1 VAGAAAAVG
10 VSSEDDD
17 ESDTVESH
25 EPGAEDLPERDDLA

>member
-25 EPGAEDLPERDDLA
+25 EPGTEDLPERDDLA